1 MTRVKRGV
9 TAHRRHQTMVK
20 RAKGFRG
27 QSSRIFTWAKNAMMK
42 AGIHSYTDRKRRK
55 RDFRRLWISRINIS
69 CRDLGVTYSRL
80 IAAMTKKDILVNRK
94 MLADLAIKEPE
105 VFKKIVEEAMKE

>member
-1 MTRVKRGV
+1 
-9 TAHRRHQTMVK
+9 
-20 RAKGFRG
+20 
-27 QSSRIFTWAKNAMMK
+27 MK